1 MLSDQIK
8 GIVSE
13 TNIDYS
19 FPNWNFLI
27 GVLSTPYRL
36 DWNSSSGGLIL
47 FDREDIP
54 SWLIEVVAKN

>member
-13 TNIDYS
+13 RNIDYS
-19 FPNWNFLI
+19 FSNWDFLI

-36 DWNSSSGGLIL
+36 DWNSNSGGLIL
-47 FDREDIP
+47 FVTEDIP
-54 SWLIEVVAKN
+54 S

>member
-13 TNIDYS
+13 RNIDYS
-19 FPNWNFLI
+19 FSNWNFLI

-36 DWNSSSGGLIL
+36 DWNSNSGGLIL
-47 FDREDIP
+47 FVTEDIP
-54 SWLIEVVAKN
+54 S